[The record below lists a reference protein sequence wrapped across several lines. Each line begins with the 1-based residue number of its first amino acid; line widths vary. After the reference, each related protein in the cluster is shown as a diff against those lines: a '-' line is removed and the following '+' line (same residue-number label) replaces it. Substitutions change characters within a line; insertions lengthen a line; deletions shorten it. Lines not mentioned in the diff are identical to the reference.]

1 MKHTHAVVIK
11 WNILKDNEQELGRF
25 CSEQWAQTFAE
36 TARAWFKDK
45 GSDAVGLKVEVVK
58 L

>member
-11 WNILKDNEQELGRF
+11 WRLLNDNEQEIGRF

-36 TARAWFKDK
+36 TARAWFEDK
-45 GSDAVGLKVEVVK
+45 GADAVVLKVEVVK